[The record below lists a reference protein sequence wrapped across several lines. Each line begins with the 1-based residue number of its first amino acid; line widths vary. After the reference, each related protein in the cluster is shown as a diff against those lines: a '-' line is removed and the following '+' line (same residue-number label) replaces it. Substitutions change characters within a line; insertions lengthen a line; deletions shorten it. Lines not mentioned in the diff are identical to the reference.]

1 MLVPRQG
8 RRERSYRKGTGATE
22 DAASGRAARPEGLA
36 SVSSQPPQF
45 FAVDVGGSAIKSG
58 LVADRKV
65 EELAREPVS
74 PELDGLVAQL
84 SRLVSGKTDWGL
96 SIAGLV
102 DAEHGTVHYAVN
114 LPLRDTRLAE
124 LLSPRPRVFVNDLV
138 AATVGEAD
146 GGTLALLQVG
156 TGIAGRFARDGVVAS
171 AEPYA
176 GEVGHLR
183 FRDDGLACR
192 CGKHGCAE
200 AYGSWGGILERFR
213 AAGRPSL
220 TPVELLEQAA
230 TDDWAAEILRDAL
243 DAIGFS
249 AATLVAAWDPGTLRL
264 GGGVATTWG
273 ETLLDAVRASLDERV
288 LPDLAAGTT
297 VAQARFGDAAPLL
310 GLAALAR

>member
-1 MLVPRQG
+1 MPG
-8 RRERSYRKGTGATE
+8 SA
-22 DAASGRAARPEGLA
+22 
-36 SVSSQPPQF
+36 F

-58 LVADRKV
+58 LVVDGEV
-65 EELAREPVS
+65 EELAREPVA

-102 DAEHGTVHYAVN
+102 DAEHGSVRYAAN

-171 AEPYA
+171 AQPYA

-183 FRDDGLACR
+183 FRDDGVACR
-192 CGKHGCAE
+192 CGKQGCAE
-200 AYGSWGGILERFR
+200 AYGSWGGIIDRFT
-213 AAGRPSL
+213 AAGRPAS

-230 TDDWAAEILRDAL
+230 TDDWAAEVVRDAL
-243 DAIGFS
+243 EAIGF
-249 AATLVAAWDPGTLRL
+249 AAAALVAAWDPGTLRL
-264 GGGVATTWG
+264 GGGVAAAWG
-273 ETLLDAVRASLDERV
+273 ETLRNAVRAGLEERV
-288 LPDLAAGTT
+288 LRDLAAGTT
-297 VAQARFGDAAPLL
+297 VEPAQLGDAAPLL
-310 GLAALAR
+310 GLAALSRLPAPGGGTP